1 MSHRQD
7 SPQPVQSLQT
17 QEVLRELHEQGR
29 GAARARAQEAQGVQ
43 GRLPDAHQLRV
54 PALQALAAPLPRRP
68 LAVRLRLH
76 VPEERVP
83 GAGARVAPLLAG
95 TARRR
100 LAVRAALLPLRRGP
114 EPEPLPAAARARP
127 RAAAEPAA
135 AALRAALAADQLG
148 DAAGD
153 GGAAAL
159 HGGEVGQV
167 SRPLPDPHLRGPG
180 STSPPLAE
188 SECARACAGAA
199 AAGVLEGPVPAA
211 PLPVVR
217 RLGHLPPPHRPRR
230 AALARRGGRGQGG
243 PRDHFQVE
251 HGTICT
257 VQAI

>member
-7 SPQPVQSLQT
+7 APQPVPSLQT

-43 GRLPDAHQLRV
+43 GRLPDALQLRV
-54 PALQALAAPLPRRP
+54 PSLQALAAPLPRRP
-68 LAVRLRLH
+68 LAVRLWLH
-76 VPEERVP
+76 VPQERVP

-95 TARRR
+95 TARGR

-114 EPEPLPAAARARP
+114 QPEPLPAAARA

-153 GGAAAL
+153 RGAAAL
-159 HGGEVGQV
+159 HGGQVGQV

-180 STSPPLAE
+180 SALTHPL
-188 SECARACAGAA
+188 
-199 AAGVLEGPVPAA
+199 
-211 PLPVVR
+211 
-217 RLGHLPPPHRPRR
+217 
-230 AALARRGGRGQGG
+230 
-243 PRDHFQVE
+243 
-251 HGTICT
+251 
-257 VQAI
+257 